1 MGLLEGKRIL
11 LGITGSIAAYKSA
24 YIVRD
29 LIKAGAEV
37 QVILTPSA
45 SDFVTPLTLGTL
57 SKRPVLTNLVKD
69 SELGVWNN
77 HVDLGLWA
85 EVFLIAPA
93 SANTLAKMA
102 GGEADNLLLTTYL
115 SAKCPVFFAP
125 AMDLDM
131 HAHDASKQ
139 NIEKLESRGNLHI
152 PSESGELASGL
163 VGTGRMAEPAH
174 IIEFLEAYFAEKAP
188 LRNKKILITAGP
200 TQEPI
205 DPVRYIGNRSTGKM
219 GYSIAGI
226 AASLG
231 ADVTLISG
239 PVALE
244 APKNVN
250 VIRVNTAA
258 EMYAETLALADIYDI
273 GILSAAVAD
282 FRPANVAVE
291 KIKKNGAVGGD
302 LTIALEKTEDILKS
316 LGAKKKQGQILV
328 GFALET
334 ENALENAK
342 KKREDKNCD
351 MIVLNSLRDE
361 GAGFGHDTN
370 KVTLVLHN
378 KNIDLELKPKSEVA
392 QAIFDCIIQEF
403 L

>member
-1 MGLLEGKRIL
+1 MEMLEGKRVL

-29 LIKAGAEV
+29 LIKAGADV

-45 SDFVTPLTLGTL
+45 TEFVTPLTLGTL
-57 SKRPVLTNLVKD
+57 SKRPVLTQLVKD

-77 HVDLGLWA
+77 HVDIGLWA
-85 EVFLIAPA
+85 DVFLIAPA
-93 SANTLAKMA
+93 SANTLSKMA
-102 GGEADNLLLTTYL
+102 SGEADNLLLTTYL

-131 HAHDASKQ
+131 HVHGANQA
-139 NIEKLESRGNLHI
+139 NIEKLVKRGNLHI
-152 PSESGELASGL
+152 PAESGELASGL
-163 VGTGRMAEPAH
+163 VGTGRMAEPLH
-174 IIEFLEAYFAEKAP
+174 ILAFLEAYFAERAP
-188 LRNKKILITAGP
+188 LKNKKVLITAGP

-219 GYSIAGI
+219 GYEIART
-226 AASLG
+226 AAALG

-244 APKNVN
+244 APRNVKT
-250 VIRVNTAA
+250 ISVNTAA
-258 EMYAETLALADIYDI
+258 EMFKETLSRSDTMDI

-282 FRPANVAVE
+282 YRPLNAADE
-291 KIKKNGAVGGD
+291 KIKKSSAN
-302 LTIALEKTEDILKS
+302 LKIELEKTDDILKT
-316 LGAKKKQGQILV
+316 LGAKKKKGQILI

-351 MIVLNSLRDE
+351 MIVLNSLRDK

-370 KVTLVLHN
+370 KVTLILSN
-378 KNIDLELKPKSEVA
+378 KNINLELKPKSEVA
-392 QAIFDCIIQEF
+392 KDIFDYIIQEF

>member
-1 MGLLEGKRIL
+1 MLEGKRVL

-29 LIKAGAEV
+29 LIKAGADV

-45 SDFVTPLTLGTL
+45 TQFVTPLTLGTL
-57 SKRPVLTNLVKD
+57 SKRPVLTQLVKD
-69 SELGVWNN
+69 SALGVWNN
-77 HVDLGLWA
+77 HVDIGLWA
-85 EVFLIAPA
+85 DVFLIAPA

-102 GGEADNLLLTTYL
+102 GGEADNLLLTTFL

-131 HAHDASKQ
+131 HAHDANQ
-139 NIEKLESRGNLHI
+139 ANIEKLVNRGNLHI
-152 PSESGELASGL
+152 PAESGELASGL
-163 VGTGRMAEPAH
+163 VGTGRMAEPLH
-174 IIEFLEAYFAEKAP
+174 ILEFLEAYFAERAP

-219 GYSIAGI
+219 GYEIAR
-226 AASLG
+226 AAAALG

-244 APKNVN
+244 APRNVET
-250 VIRVNTAA
+250 ILVNTAA
-258 EMYAETLALADIYDI
+258 EMYNETLSRFDKMDI

-282 FRPANVAVE
+282 YRPVSVADE
-291 KIKKNGAVGGD
+291 KIKKSSD
-302 LTIALEKTEDILKS
+302 SLKIELEKTDDILKT
-316 LGAKKKQGQILV
+316 LGAKKKKDQILI

-342 KKREDKNCD
+342 KKLEEKNCD
-351 MIVLNSLRDE
+351 MIVLNSLRDK
-361 GAGFGHDTN
+361 GAGFGYDTN
-370 KVTLVLHN
+370 KVTLILRN
-378 KNIDLELKPKSEVA
+378 KNINLELKQKSEVA
-392 QAIFDCIIQEF
+392 KDIFDCIIQEF

>member
-1 MGLLEGKRIL
+1 MLEGKRVL

-24 YIVRD
+24 YLVRD

-45 SDFVTPLTLGTL
+45 CEFVTPLTLGTL
-57 SKRPVLTNLVKD
+57 SKRPVLSHLVKE
-69 SELGVWNN
+69 SNAGVWNN
-77 HVDLGLWA
+77 HVELGLWA
-85 EVFLIAPA
+85 DVFLIAPA

-102 GGEADNLLLTTYL
+102 SGEADNLLLTTYL

-131 HAHDASKQ
+131 HSHDANQS
-139 NIEKLESRGNLHI
+139 NIAKLEARGNLHI

-163 VGTGRMAEPAH
+163 EGTGRMAEPLH
-174 IIEFLEAYFAEKAP
+174 IVQFLESYFAEKAP
-188 LRNKKILITAGP
+188 LRNKKVLITAGP

-219 GYSIAGI
+219 GYAIAKV
-226 AASLG
+226 AAALG

-244 APKNVN
+244 APRGVKTVY
-250 VIRVNTAA
+250 VQTAA
-258 EMYAETLALADIYDI
+258 EMYKACVERFSEINI
-273 GILSAAVAD
+273 GILTAAVAD
-282 FRPANVAVE
+282 YRPVTVADE
-291 KIKKNGAVGGD
+291 KIKKKTAN
-302 LTIALEKTEDILKS
+302 LSIELEKTDDILKT
-316 LGAKKKQGQILV
+316 LGAKKQSDQILV

-334 ENALENAK
+334 QNALENGK
-342 KKREDKNCD
+342 KKLIDKNCD
-351 MIVLNSLRDE
+351 MIVLNSLRDN

-370 KVTLVLHN
+370 KVSLLLRN
-378 KNIDLELKPKSEVA
+378 KNINLELKPKSAVA
-392 QAIFDCIIQEF
+392 KDIFDCIIQEF

>member
-1 MGLLEGKRIL
+1 MGQLEGKRVL

-24 YIVRD
+24 FIVRE
-29 LIKAGAEV
+29 LVKAGSDV

-45 SDFVTPLTLGTL
+45 ADFVTPLTLGTL
-57 SKRPVLTNLVKD
+57 SKRPVLTKLVKD

-77 HVDLGLWA
+77 HVDIGLWA
-85 EVFLIAPA
+85 DVFLIAPA

-131 HAHDASKQ
+131 HAHTANQ
-139 NIEKLESRGNLHI
+139 ANIEKLESRGNLHI

-174 IIEFLEAYFAEKAP
+174 IIEFLESYFAEKAP
-188 LRNKKILITAGP
+188 LTNKKVLITAGP

-219 GYSIAGI
+219 GYEIART

-231 ADVTLISG
+231 AEVTLISG

-244 APKNVN
+244 SPKNVK
-250 VIRVNTAA
+250 VIAVKTAA
-258 EMYAETLALADIYDI
+258 EMYRETLNLADSFDI
-273 GILSAAVAD
+273 AILSAAVAD
-282 FRPANVAVE
+282 YRPAHVADE
-291 KIKKNGAVGGD
+291 KIKKSSGTP
-302 LTIALEKTEDILKS
+302 TIELEKTDDILKS
-316 LGAKKKQGQILV
+316 LGAVKKKDQILI

-334 ENALENAK
+334 ENALENAN
-342 KKREDKNCD
+342 KKREEKNCD
-351 MIVLNSLRDE
+351 MIVLNSLRDK

-370 KVTLVLHN
+370 KVTLVMSN
-378 KNIDLELKPKSEVA
+378 KNINLELKPKSEVA
-392 QAIFDCIIQEF
+392 KDIFDCIIQEF